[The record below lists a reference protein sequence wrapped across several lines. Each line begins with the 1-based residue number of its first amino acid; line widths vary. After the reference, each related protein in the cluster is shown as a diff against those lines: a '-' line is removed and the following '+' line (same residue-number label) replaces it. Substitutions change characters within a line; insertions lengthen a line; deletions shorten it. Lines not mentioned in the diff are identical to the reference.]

1 MKLTRCEQGHF
12 YDGDRYDSCPCC
24 SGLLT
29 YGSSVSK
36 VRQEEVQID
45 EEPEFLV
52 DMACRN
58 GHFVAPGD
66 DPCPT
71 CVKLGLIDAD
81 NPDEAAKKKKAKGI
95 DLFYSKFARCENGH
109 TYNQELYD
117 RCPICE
123 EAEREKRKKQPR
135 MDIMR
140 CEKGHF
146 YNREVNDSC
155 PYCRGEA
162 LKENG
167 LPDEKQQNG
176 QEENLPDK
184 SEPSARKEKL
194 IVNITY
200 CEKGHYYDGELYDA
214 CPYCGKQEDESSS
227 DGSFEF
233 FGRPDNRGMYHVEF
247 WDVTK
252 NGEVNRVYGYTTVP
266 PKAGGRPALEVKKC
280 RNGHYFDGNRE
291 KVCPYCGD
299 AAAETIE
306 TI

>member
-1 MKLTRCEQGHF
+1 MKVMRCEKGHF
-12 YDGDRYDSCPCC
+12 YDGDKYDDCPYC
-24 SGLLT
+24 SELGEV
-29 YGSSVSK
+29 SSSK
-36 VRQEEVQID
+36 AKL
-45 EEPEFLV
+45 EPEIMRDPEGIMEDPAFLY
-52 DMACRN
+52 CEN
-58 GHFVAPGD
+58 GHYYD
-66 DPCPT
+66 IWKCDRCPICGT
-71 CVKLGLIDAD
+71 AELWKREKQKAEKEKPPMKLMH
-81 NPDEAAKKKKAKGI
+81 
-95 DLFYSKFARCENGH
+95 CENGH

-123 EAEREKRKKQPR
+123 KAEREKREKQLR
-135 MDIMR
+135 MNIMR
-140 CEKGHF
+140 CEQGHF
-146 YNREVNDSC
+146 YNGAVYDSC
-155 PYCRGEA
+155 PYCCGEA

-176 QEENLPDK
+176 QEENMPDK
-184 SEPSARKEKL
+184 GGNSGGKEKL
-194 IVNITY
+194 IATITY
-200 CEKGHYYDGELYDA
+200 CKRKHYYDGELYDT

-252 NGEVNRVYGYTTVP
+252 SGEVNRVYGYTTVP
-266 PKAGGRPALEVKKC
+266 PEAGGRPALEIKKC
-280 RNGHYFDGNRE
+280 GKGHYFDGNRE